1 MQGIAGVSIQVQRTQ
16 PNPQL
21 LCDVLMVRCCCS
33 MVQGVQALNSW
44 VTAFYVKTSK
54 DGKEWNLV
62 ECGRLFIG
70 NTDSTTKKNSF
81 FSNPIKT
88 RFVRIYPDSYY
99 NWLPSMRAGLLMCD
113 SKAATTVT
121 SSWTMRL
128 YSFNSPTNY
137 MPDLS
142 TSTPLGIPNN
152 LIALKKCRV
161 FHLLIC
167 SVQAKQSCP

>member
-1 MQGIAGVSIQVQRTQ
+1 
-16 PNPQL
+16 
-21 LCDVLMVRCCCS
+21 MVCCCFCCS
-33 MVQGVQALNSW
+33 LLQGVQALNSW

-62 ECGRLFIG
+62 ECGRLFTG

-81 FSNPIKT
+81 FSTPVKA

-113 SKAATTVT
+113 SKAAATVT

-142 TSTPLGIPNN
+142 TSTPLGIPSIFNGTELN
-152 LIALKKCRV
+152 LRFYSLVWSA
-161 FHLLIC
+161 
-167 SVQAKQSCP
+167 QAKQLCR